1 MAFVGFLGSS
11 SLVLYSLVPGFL
23 VCTKFSARNRIMELT
38 ELNHQLRRAQGKA
51 ESVARSHQ
59 EAADAT
65 RAELE
70 IVQGRLRAMP
80 KRFTESRQSLER
92 EVRILEDQRRSLQLA
107 QRKIMEVV
115 DHGRSDDESYYLGG
129 QLRDKSFLQWLYL

>member
-1 MAFVGFLGSS
+1 M
-11 SLVLYSLVPGFL
+11 YSLVPGFL
-23 VCTKFSARNRIMELT
+23 FRTKFSARNRIMELT
-38 ELNHQLRRAQGKA
+38 EFNHQLRRAQGKA

-59 EAADAT
+59 EAADVT

-70 IVQGRLRAMP
+70 KVQGRLRAMP

-107 QRKIMEVV
+107 QRKKAMEVV
-115 DHGRSDDESYYLGG
+115 DHGRSDDESLLLSWGSTG
-129 QLRDKSFLQWLYL
+129 